1 LEFGW
6 CVAAENNDVTNCS
19 MTDAIPLLPPIADL
33 PEPVQALRNERER
46 AFVWHY
52 MLNGA
57 NGSKAAKAAGYSDV
71 KEGAKVRAHALLQ
84 RGDVQE
90 ALRALCTKYLFSL
103 APKALFR
110 LSTLLGS
117 ENERVALKAVD
128 MTLARTGFA
137 ERTALDVNVGG
148 QVTVSHK
155 DAAVEDLRRLKALG
169 VPRAEL
175 ERTFGFSGLTRYEKL
190 LAAEDAKLIEHEPV
204 GE

>member
-1 LEFGW
+1 
-6 CVAAENNDVTNCS
+6 
-19 MTDAIPLLPPIADL
+19 MTDVIPLLPPLSDL
-33 PEPVQALRNERER
+33 PEPVQALRTERER

-71 KEGAKVRAHALLQ
+71 KEGAKVRAHGLLQ
-84 RGDVQE
+84 RAEIQE

-148 QVTVSHK
+148 QVTINHK
-155 DAAVEDLRRLKALG
+155 DAAVEDLRRLKSLG

-175 ERTFGFSGLTRYEKL
+175 ERTFGFSGLSRYEKL
-190 LAAEDAKLIEHEPV
+190 LEIEDKRAAVPIE
-204 GE
+204 GEFTELPAGGGE